1 MAMYLFIVLNLALF
15 SKWHYRQS
23 SFILL
28 RRPLED
34 SCWDQDLL
42 PARLVCAQPH
52 LTLSS
57 CQVSGPASRALFLFL
72 FSSTMLWFCALFIYP
87 SAVC

>member
-28 RRPLED
+28 RRPLAA

-42 PARLVCAQPH
+42 PAHLVCAQPH

-57 CQVSGPASRALFLFL
+57 CQVSGPALWALFLFL
-72 FSSTMLWFCALFIYP
+72 FSFIMLWFCTLFIHP